1 MVKTEVMDP
10 IPYECMSNVYLS
22 KNKEEKVW
30 RLFLFFSFL
39 FLGETCAL
47 LVHTRVKGEVMNSI
61 FYEGKKN
68 V

>member
-1 MVKTEVMDP
+1 MDA

-22 KNKEEKVW
+22 KKKKRKN
-30 RLFLFFSFL
+30 FGYSFYYPRPR

-47 LVHTRVKGEVMNSI
+47 LVHIRVKGEVMNSI
-61 FYEGKKN
+61 LYEGMKN